1 MTDELFDAFIET
13 FGCGKTRQPV
23 SESALSRYRGVL
35 PDRLLQIWREEG
47 WSSYGDGLVW
57 IVDPQAY
64 EGIVDMWLRDTP
76 VAGIDKYHVIARTAF
91 GDLFLW
97 GEATGPKITLSCSQH
112 MLVFLPGRVEKKVE
126 NADRAVSIFFATLSR
141 SGCDSDNL
149 FKRAL
154 KRLGSL
160 GPEEMYGFEPA
171 LIVGGEISIDHLV
184 KVDLSVHLSIL
195 RQLGAPQV
203 GSF

>member
-1 MTDELFDAFIET
+1 MTDELFDAFIQK
-13 FGCGKTRQPV
+13 FGRGKTRQQVP
-23 SESALSRYRGVL
+23 ESALSRYRGVL
-35 PDRLLQIWREEG
+35 PDRLLKIWREEG

-97 GEATGPKITLSCSQH
+97 GEATGPKITLSCLLH
-112 MLVFLPGRVEKKVE
+112 TLVFLPGKVEQRVE
-126 NADRAVSIFFATLSR
+126 NADRALGIFFATLSR
-141 SGCDSDNL
+141 AGCDKDNL

-154 KRLGSL
+154 KHLGPL
-160 GPEEMYGFEPA
+160 GPEDMYGFEPA
-171 LIVGGEISIDHLV
+171 LIAGGEMSLDHLR
-184 KVDLSVHLSIL
+184 KVDLDVHLSIL
-195 RQLGAPQV
+195 RQLGAPQA
-203 GSF
+203 GAF